1 MASTTKPHP
10 HHLSRKELRQPDEFV
25 TLVDS
30 AGDYIANHLG
40 RVIVGAIGLV
50 ALILM
55 IVGVR
60 FYFNYQDRQIAEAFY
75 QASTAF
81 DHKDYASARSE
92 FAALAEAHPHSSLG
106 RLAMFYLGNAY
117 MADNEAKPAR
127 DAFQKYLAADDRPAF
142 REMALMQLG
151 VADENL
157 ADFTGARKA
166 YGEAYAMKGP
176 ERGRADL
183 DVARL
188 LARQGDKP
196 AAIAAYQRF
205 LRENPFSQDRGDV
218 IDALAQLGVAPAA
231 PTSSSRTIELP
242 AN

>member
-1 MASTTKPHP
+1 MATTTKPHP
-10 HHLSRKELRQPDEFV
+10 HHLSRKELRQPAEFV

-40 RVIVGAIGLV
+40 RVISGAIGLL
-50 ALILM
+50 ALILV

-60 FYFNYQDRQIAEAFY
+60 FYFSYQDRQIAEAFY

-81 DHKDYASARSE
+81 DRKDYASARSQ
-92 FAALAEAHPHSSLG
+92 FMAIAAAHPRSSLG
-106 RLAMFYLGNAY
+106 RLATFYLGNAY
-117 MADNEAKPAR
+117 MVDNAAKPAR

-151 VADENL
+151 VADEEL

-166 YGEAYAMKGP
+166 YEDAAALKGP
-176 ERGRADL
+176 EQGRAEL
-183 DVARL
+183 NVARL
-188 LARQGDKP
+188 LARQGAKP

-205 LRENPFSQDRGDV
+205 LRENPFSQDRGEV
-218 IDALAQLGVAPAA
+218 IDALAQLGVAPAT
-231 PTSSSRTIELP
+231 TSSAAKTIELP

>member
-30 AGDYIANHLG
+30 AGDYVANHLG
-40 RVIVGAIGLV
+40 RVIIGVIGLL

-81 DHKDYASARSE
+81 DHKEYARARSQ
-92 FAALAEAHPHSSLG
+92 FAALAEAHPRSSLG
-106 RLAMFYLGNAY
+106 RLSMFYLGNAY

-166 YGEAYAMKGP
+166 YEDAAAMKGP
-176 ERGRADL
+176 EQGRAEL

-231 PTSSSRTIELP
+231 PAVSAKTIELP